1 MIYLKLLVDPVPA
14 SRPRFVQRGRYTST
28 YYAGRYKDFLQ
39 VSGPAALAQALEDAG
54 SLDMSIP
61 IDEEVRVSIVFFV
74 KKPKTSKLS
83 TPKGD
88 VDNYAKGTLDLLQA
102 GGVLK
107 DDKYV
112 TKLLVEKTFT
122 HTQPCILIKIK
133 KATS

>member
-88 VDNYAKGTLDLLQA
+88 VDNYWG
-102 GGVLK
+102 
-107 DDKYV
+107 
-112 TKLLVEKTFT
+112 
-122 HTQPCILIKIK
+122 
-133 KATS
+133 